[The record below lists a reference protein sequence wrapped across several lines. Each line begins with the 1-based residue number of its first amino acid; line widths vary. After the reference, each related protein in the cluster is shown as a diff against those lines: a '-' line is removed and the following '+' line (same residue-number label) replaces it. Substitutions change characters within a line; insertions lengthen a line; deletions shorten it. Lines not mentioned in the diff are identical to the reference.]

1 MHPKPKDRLPH
12 QTTTQRSTLRRTEQ
26 TTRTGRAD
34 LTSIPDF
41 TLPSPPAPKL
51 LHPNR
56 KTQETRL
63 NHLQPG
69 AYYNAWA
76 NPQ

>member
-1 MHPKPKDRLPH
+1 MHPKPKIH
-12 QTTTQRSTLRRTEQ
+12 QPTTQLPTLPKTEQ
-26 TTRTGRAD
+26 AARTGRAD
-34 LTSIPDF
+34 LTSLPDF
-41 TLPSPPAPKL
+41 ITQTPPAPKR